1 MVIKHNMQ
9 ALQSENILNNTTQK
23 VGKSAEKLST
33 GYKINRASDD
43 AAGLVI
49 SEKMRNQVRGLNQAS
64 ENMQD
69 GESMIQVADGAMGE
83 VTSMLHRISE
93 LCVKSANDTNGEE
106 DRAAI
111 QGEVDQ
117 LIAEIDNIAK
127 KTQFN
132 GIPILQGDGGL
143 LVEGVEGDL
152 PMSVIGA
159 KGTTTPLV
167 GLTESASVGAPLP
180 AGNRIASYLDFS
192 NITSANAKEL
202 LGQGFYLDSDDG
214 KYSIEFVD
222 SGASSMDPPSPANQN
237 TTVFHVDISSITTGV
252 DEDVP
257 GTLVTAIQGLL
268 GQTGNFCTDL
278 NTNQT
283 MQMAGL
289 GNFIAMAEEMDK
301 DGNPT
306 GRLNIFNK
314 STDGE
319 GNVRVR
325 PGTYTGVKRDLVG
338 DRNIQSSANSGNSVV
353 LKMPNTST
361 EALGIA
367 KPRIDVS
374 SYESSNVS
382 LDYVQN
388 AINIISGQRSDLG
401 AAYNRLEHSISN
413 VDNTSENTQAAE
425 SRIRDVD
432 MAEEMV
438 EYSKQN
444 ILMQAGQSM
453 LAQANQNPQGVT
465 TLLQS

>member
-9 ALQSENILNNTTQK
+9 ALQSENILNNTTKK

-83 VTSMLHRISE
+83 VTSMLQRISE

-106 DRAAI
+106 DRDAI

-117 LIAEIDNIAK
+117 LISEIDNIAK

-143 LVEGVEGDL
+143 LVDGVEGDL
-152 PMSVIGA
+152 PMSVLGA
-159 KGTTTPLV
+159 PGTTTPLV
-167 GLTESASVGAPLP
+167 GLTDTASIGTPLP
-180 AGNRIASYLDFS
+180 AGERNASYLDFS
-192 NITSANAKEL
+192 NVDSNNVGDL
-202 LGQGFYLDSDDG
+202 VGQGFYLDAEDG
-214 KYSIEFVD
+214 KYSIKFVD
-222 SGASSMDPPSPANQN
+222 SGASSMDPPTPANNN
-237 TTVFHVDISSITTGV
+237 TTIFNVDVSSIAAGV
-252 DEDVP
+252 DDDVP
-257 GTLVTAIQGLL
+257 GLLVTAIQGLL
-268 GQTGNFCTDL
+268 SQSANFCTDL

-283 MQMAGL
+283 MQMAEL
-289 GNFIAMAEEMDK
+289 GNFMAMAEEMDK
-301 DGNPT
+301 NGNPT
-306 GRLNIFNK
+306 GRLTVFNK
-314 STDGE
+314 DGS
-319 GNVRVR
+319 GDGDARIR
-325 PGTYTGVKRDLVG
+325 TGTYTGIKRDLVG

-353 LKMPNTST
+353 LNMPNTST

-374 SYESSNVS
+374 TYESSNVS
-382 LDYVQN
+382 LDYIQN
-388 AINIISGQRSDLG
+388 AINIISGQRSSLG

-453 LAQANQNPQGVT
+453 LAQANQNPQGVV
-465 TLLQS
+465 TLLQA